1 MLDVRSVSR
10 RYGDLKA
17 VDDVSFAVGRGEIV
31 GLLGHNGAGK
41 TTIMKMLSGYLEPD
55 TGEIRFN
62 QVSIESDAARL
73 QCELGYL
80 PENLPVY
87 PELSVASYL
96 DYAAELKGLSGE
108 TKRQALQDAIEA
120 TELGAR
126 LLSPIATLSRGLKQ
140 RVGVAQA
147 IIGRPSLLILD
158 EPTNG
163 LDPAQTELM
172 RALIRQ
178 ISESATVILS
188 THIMQEVEAVCDRA
202 LILRNGRLAIDAR
215 LDELTDTRRIRLLT
229 NASHEQVLGVLKS
242 QPWFQEI
249 SDGVTRV
256 KHPGASNA
264 ANLIIEL
271 QQSARVDM
279 AIPACATA
287 LVGAGIAILGLQAVT
302 QDLQSLFLDVNA
314 ADWQPAPETTKEI
327 DHVA

>member
-62 QVSIESDAARL
+62 QVSIEFDAARL

-96 DYAAELKGLSGE
+96 DYAAELKGLSGGA
-108 TKRQALQDAIEA
+108 KRQALRDAIEA

-178 ISESATVILS
+178 ISESATIILS

-202 LILRNGRLAIDAR
+202 LILRHGRLAVDAR
-215 LDELTDTRRIRLLT
+215 LDELTDTRRVKLLT
-229 NASHEQVLGVLKS
+229 SASQEQVSKVLKP
-242 QPWFQEI
+242 QLWFQTI
-249 SDGVTRV
+249 SDEVTSV
-256 KHPGASNA
+256 GSSGASTTSS
-264 ANLIIEL
+264 LIIEL
-271 QQSARVDM
+271 HKTARMDM

-287 LVGAGIAILGLQAVT
+287 LVGAGIPILGLQPVT

-314 ADWQPAPETTKEI
+314 ADWQPVSEPDKVI
-327 DHVA
+327 DHVG